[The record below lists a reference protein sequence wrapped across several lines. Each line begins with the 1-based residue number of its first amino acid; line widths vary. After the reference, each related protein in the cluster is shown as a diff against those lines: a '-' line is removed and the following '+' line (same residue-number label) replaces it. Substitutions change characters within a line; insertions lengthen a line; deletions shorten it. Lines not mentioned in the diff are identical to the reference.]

1 MSETNANRAMVGQE
15 KVVMLTG
22 QAAEALNPSLRKRK
36 GGRKTRRGGDNSGG
50 LLQLTGQSLEE
61 LVDASGQQPLFG
73 GSSCSNRHRYGGD
86 NSGGLLQLA
95 GQAQANGFD
104 PMNSQETAN
113 QYAQSYQEAMKQMP
127 LLNQSLS
134 KTGGRYRGGDSTGAT
149 VNLSSTRAPGA
160 GDVKPMLSG
169 VSPSDYAPATIGG
182 VLLKPYNKNTKVSL
196 KAPKKGL
203 SVTHKARKIRLGVKG
218 MKTRLN
224 RAKKAHAHAHNMSLA
239 MVKQRL
245 VKAGVI
251 KASSKA
257 PESMLRGMYADLLV
271 TKKGL

>member
-1 MSETNANRAMVGQE
+1 MNALVNTNANRAMVEQE

-22 QAAEALNPSLRKRK
+22 QAAEALNPSLRKRR
-36 GGRKTRRGGDNSGG
+36 GGNKTRRGGDNSGA
-50 LLQLTGQSLEE
+50 LLQLSGQSLEE
-61 LVDASGQQPLFG
+61 LIDASGGQPLFG
-73 GSSCSNRHRYGGD
+73 SGRRRRYGGD
-86 NSGGLLQLA
+86 NSGALLQVA

-104 PMNSQETAN
+104 PMKSQETAS
-113 QYAQSYQEAMKQMP
+113 QYAQSYQQAIKQMP
-127 LLNQSLS
+127 LMNEALNKQQ
-134 KTGGRYRGGDSTGAT
+134 GGDSTGAT

-169 VSPSDYAPATIGG
+169 VSPSGPAPALIGG
-182 VLLKPYNKNTKVSL
+182 VLLKPYKKNTKVSL
-196 KAPKKGL
+196 NAPKKGQ

-224 RAKKAHAHAHNMSLA
+224 RAKKAHAHAQNMSLA

>member
-1 MSETNANRAMVGQE
+1 MSATNAVNQAILNHE
-15 KVVMLTG
+15 KVVTLTG
-22 QAAEALNPSLRKRK
+22 QAAEALNPSLSSRRRK
-36 GGRKTRRGGDNSGG
+36 GGRKTRKGGANDGG
-50 LLQLTGQSLEE
+50 LLQLTGKSLEE
-61 LVDASGQQPLFG
+61 LFDASGAQSMF
-73 GSSCSNRHRYGGD
+73 GGD
-86 NSGGLLQLA
+86 NSGSLLQLA

-104 PMNSQETAN
+104 PINSQETAN
-113 QYAQSYQEAMKQMP
+113 QYAQSYQEAMRQMP
-127 LLNQSLS
+127 LLNQALS
-134 KTGGRYRGGDSTGAT
+134 RQQGGDSTGAT

-160 GDVKPMLSG
+160 GDVQPMLSG
-169 VSPSDYAPATIGG
+169 VSPSGPATIGG

>member
-1 MSETNANRAMVGQE
+1 M
-15 KVVMLTG
+15 K
-22 QAAEALNPSLRKRK
+22 
-36 GGRKTRRGGDNSGG
+36 
-50 LLQLTGQSLEE
+50 
-61 LVDASGQQPLFG
+61 
-73 GSSCSNRHRYGGD
+73 
-86 NSGGLLQLA
+86 
-95 GQAQANGFD
+95 
-104 PMNSQETAN
+104 SQETAS
-113 QYAQSYQEAMKQMP
+113 QYAQSYQQAMKQMP
-127 LLNQSLS
+127 LMNQALS
-134 KTGGRYRGGDSTGAT
+134 KQQGGDSTGAT

-169 VSPSDYAPATIGG
+169 VSPSGPAPALIGG

-224 RAKKAHAHAHNMSLA
+224 RAKKAHAHAQNMSLA

>member
-1 MSETNANRAMVGQE
+1 MMSETNANRAMVEQE
-15 KVVMLTG
+15 KVVTLTG
-22 QAAEALNPSLRKRK
+22 QAAEALNPSLRKRR
-36 GGRKTRRGGDNSGG
+36 GGRKTRRGGDNSGA
-50 LLQLTGQSLEE
+50 LLQLNGQSLEE
-61 LVDASGQQPLFG
+61 LVDASGGQPLFG
-73 GSSCSNRHRYGGD
+73 GASNSRRRRYGGD
-86 NSGGLLQLA
+86 NSGGLVQLA
-95 GQAQANGFD
+95 AQSQANGFN

-127 LLNQSLS
+127 LMNQALS
-134 KTGGRYRGGDSTGAT
+134 KQQGGDSTGAI

-169 VSPSDYAPATIGG
+169 VSPSDLAPALIGG
-182 VLLKPYNKNTKVSL
+182 VLLKPYKKNTKVSL
-196 KAPKKGL
+196 KAPKKGVA

-224 RAKKAHAHAHNMSLA
+224 RAKKAHAHAQNMSLA

>member
-1 MSETNANRAMVGQE
+1 MSEANANRAMVEQE
-15 KVVMLTG
+15 KVVTLTG
-22 QAAEALNPSLRKRK
+22 QAAEALNPSLRKRR
-36 GGRKTRRGGDNSGG
+36 GGNKTRRGGDNSGA
-50 LLQLTGQSLEE
+50 LLQLNGQSLEE
-61 LVDASGQQPLFG
+61 LLDVSGGQPLFG
-73 GSSCSNRHRYGGD
+73 GRRRRYGGD

-95 GQAQANGFD
+95 AQAQANGFD
-104 PMNSQETAN
+104 PMNSQQTAN
-113 QYAQSYQEAMKQMP
+113 QYAQSYQDAMRQMP
-127 LLNQSLS
+127 LMNQALS
-134 KTGGRYRGGDSTGAT
+134 KQQGGDSTGAT

-169 VSPSDYAPATIGG
+169 VSPSDLAPAMIGG
-182 VLLKPYNKNTKVSL
+182 VLLKPYKKNTKVSL
-196 KAPKKGL
+196 KAPRKGL

-224 RAKKAHAHAHNMSLA
+224 RAKKAHAHAQNMSLA